1 MKTDGSNGGGAQ
13 NGAVATKEEA
23 PKTLQAY
30 LETKRASFAAILPRG
45 MTIDRFMKVVMMA
58 IMKTPALA
66 KADFRSMLQAVAQ
79 CATYGLEPDGHHAAI
94 VPFRNGALSNKAGGD
109 VYDAVFMPMVHGLI
123 ALAFRTGLFRSICAR
138 EVYKEDLFEYA
149 YDFDNTFRHVPAEG
163 ERGELRGVYAFYV
176 MKDGGRDFIYMSV
189 ADYMAWGKRYAKS
202 FSKPDSLWQVNPMA
216 AGLKTVV
223 RRVLHFAPMAI
234 EMPSDYDSGDM
245 RNVTPVVDAP
255 AVFDIGES
263 KGEETAAEE
272 SDGML
277 PGIQPGQR
285 EPGSD

>member
-1 MKTDGSNGGGAQ
+1 MRTDGTAGNGNGGQG
-13 NGAVATKEEA
+13 GAVATKEEA
-23 PKTLQAY
+23 PKTLQQY
-30 LETKRASFAAILPRG
+30 LETKKASLAAILPRG

-58 IMKTPALA
+58 IMKTPQLA

-94 VPFRNGALSNKAGGD
+94 VPFRNGKLSDKAGVD

-123 ALAFRTGLFRSICAR
+123 ALAYRTKEFRSICAR
-138 EVYKEDLFEYA
+138 EVYQNDLFEYS
-149 YDFDNTFRHVPAEG
+149 YDFDNSFRHIPAEG

-176 MKDGGRDFIYMSV
+176 LKDGGRDFIYMSV

-202 FSKPDSLWQVNPMA
+202 FSKQDSLWQTNPMA

-234 EMPSDYDSGDM
+234 ELPNDTDAGEM
-245 RNVTPVVDAP
+245 RNVTPIIEGP
-255 AVFDIGES
+255 LYELES
-263 KGEETAAEE
+263 KGGQAEGSE
-272 SDGML
+272 DG
-277 PGIQPGQR
+277 PQEGEQ
-285 EPGSD
+285 GSGAGA